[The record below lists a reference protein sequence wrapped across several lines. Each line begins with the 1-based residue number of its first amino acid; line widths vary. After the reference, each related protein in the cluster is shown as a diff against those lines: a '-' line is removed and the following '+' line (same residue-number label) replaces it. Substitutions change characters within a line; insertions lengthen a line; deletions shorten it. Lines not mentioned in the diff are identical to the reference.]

1 MKKYITI
8 PLILLPSFVYA
19 QSVYMHE
26 AQEDGGS
33 LNGLDTI
40 MTVLGVLLLG
50 FFLLFLL
57 PLVVRDQIKD
67 AKTDKEIKRQVEKE
81 REELAEKQKAEK
93 DARANAVPK
102 AIDLGLSVKWS
113 AFNFYAYDDYDAGK
127 HYRWGDLGDYTP
139 AVYQLLSRDF
149 NKIGDISGNP
159 EFDIV
164 SKTWADGWRIPTK
177 EEFHELVRKCV
188 WMEEVKNGVKGY
200 SIKGPNGNTIFLP
213 STGYY
218 DNSWGVLHKEVG
230 SYWTSTP
237 VEDLKDSSYSYTFG
251 DNIKSKLTFRRSLG
265 SLGKAIRPV
274 KN

>member
-1 MKKYITI
+1 MKRHLTVLALLI
-8 PLILLPSFVYA
+8 PSLTFA

-26 AQEDGGS
+26 AQDDGGS

-40 MTVLGVLLLG
+40 MTFLGVILLF
-50 FFLLFLL
+50 FFLIFLL

-67 AKTDKEIKRQVEKE
+67 AKTDKKIKRQIEKE
-81 REELAEKQKAEK
+81 KEELAEKQREEQNV
-93 DARANAVPK
+93 RANAAPK

-113 AFNFYAYDDYDAGK
+113 AFNFNAYADYDAGK
-127 HYRWGDLGDYTP
+127 HYRWGDLCDYTP
-139 AVYQLLSRDF
+139 AIYQLLSRDF

-177 EEFHELVRKCV
+177 DEFHELIKKCV
-188 WMEEVKNGVKGY
+188 WTEEVKNGVKGY
-200 SIKGPNGNTIFLP
+200 SIKGPNGNTIYLP
-213 STGYY
+213 STGYF

-237 VEDLKDSSYSYTFG
+237 VENLKDSSYSYTFG
-251 DNIKSKLTFRRSLG
+251 DSIRSKLTFRRSLG
-265 SLGKAIRPV
+265 SMGKAIRPV
-274 KN
+274 KS